1 MLARQIPQILAIL
14 YHLPSA
20 KAEVASIRRNS
31 RSSAT
36 STKLRLQQEDE
47 KPPISIFQ
55 PKLPNLLFNILQRLR
70 FPPKHDHRRLPRETR
85 KVHDPRDLP
94 FAERP

>member
-47 KPPISIFQ
+47 KPPISILQ
-55 PKLPNLLFNILQRLR
+55 PKLPNLLFNILQR